1 VTKRYARYALGL
13 IFFANFL
20 SYFDRQIVSVLETDL
35 TGAFRM
41 DKGEFGFLVSAF
53 TLGYMVFAP
62 IVGFMT
68 DRYSRT
74 RIFAVCIFLW
84 SLATIGSGLAGFGH
98 PPSKHFLYSMRFF
111 IGIGE
116 AGCLVI
122 GPTLISDYFSREV
135 RGRALSLFFLALPL
149 GGAAGYIVGGFI
161 AQRLGWERAFY
172 FAGAPGFLVCVL
184 VWILVEPPRGGSE
197 GLGSGTPGEAGTGGV
212 AAAGHGAGGGGKIQG
227 FRPYVDLL
235 RNRTLLFIIL
245 AQAFAVIFLA
255 PLLHFGVGFFEK
267 KYHLPK
273 EQAALMLGGIAIV
286 AGSAGN
292 SLSGFIGDRLA
303 AKRRGAYSL
312 MAGFAF
318 ALGLPFLLVGFMS
331 HPKIVV
337 LPSLAMGAFC
347 YFLCMPAVNTQI
359 ANCVS
364 ARQRAMAYGLAV
376 FILHLLGDMSA
387 PPVFGKIA
395 TAIGSTQKAFVMF
408 SFTLLPASACCFVA
422 ARRAARDEAR
432 AGEPSKPAVPNG

>member
-1 VTKRYARYALGL
+1 VTKRYTRYALFI

-35 TGAFRM
+35 TNAFGM
-41 DKGEFGFLVSAF
+41 DREQFGFLVSAF

-68 DRYSRT
+68 DRYKRT

-98 PPSKHFLYSMRFF
+98 PPSKHVLYAMRFF

-122 GPTLISDYFSREV
+122 GPTLISDYFTREV
-135 RGRALSLFFLALPL
+135 RGRALSMFFLALPL

-161 AQRLGWERAFY
+161 AQHLGWERAFY

-184 VWILVEPPRGGSE
+184 VWILSEPPRGGSE
-197 GLGSGTPGEAGTGGV
+197 AP
-212 AAAGHGAGGGGKIQG
+212 AAGAMEDPGAHGHGGGGKIKG
-227 FRPYVDLL
+227 FRPYLDLL
-235 RNRTLLFIIL
+235 KNRTLLFIIL

-255 PLLHFGVGFFEK
+255 PLLHFGVKYFED
-267 KYHLPK
+267 KYGINK
-273 EQAALMLGGIAIV
+273 AQASLMLGGIAIV
-286 AGSAGN
+286 AGATGN
-292 SLSGFIGDRLA
+292 SLSGFLGDRLA
-303 AKRRGAYSL
+303 KRVNGAYAR

-318 ALGLPFLLVGFMS
+318 AIGLPWLLLGFTAT
-331 HPKIVV
+331 PRIIV
-337 LPSLAMGAFC
+337 LPSLALGAFC

-364 ARQRAMAYGLAV
+364 PQQRAMAYGLAV

-387 PPVFGKIA
+387 PPLFGKISD
-395 TAIGSTQKAFVMF
+395 AIGSTQRAFIMF
-408 SFTLLPASACCFVA
+408 SFTLLPASACCFIA
-422 ARRAARDEAR
+422 GRSAARDEAK
-432 AGEPSKPAVPNG
+432 AAEPSKPIAPQA